1 MIAFRAVSLGIEFR
15 AVRGRY
21 SQMWLPLSHRTLQ
34 PQLQLQIPKGSHFDW
49 NDEFHGG
56 FFSHM
61 IRAIKISKPFAL
73 LSVFLHCR
81 LLDVCLETG
90 LVSDY
95 LVIAWEGLVVP
106 AECEP
111 RMLSSLWMFPSTV
124 VLSGSLFTKNLLIFE
139 ECRSFPTHSFPL
151 REGRV
156 S

>member
-1 MIAFRAVSLGIEFR
+1 MGDTRRCGYHSLTER
-15 AVRGRY
+15 SSSSSRY
-21 SQMWLPLSHRTLQ
+21 LRDFTLTEMMN
-34 PQLQLQIPKGSHFDW
+34 FMV
-49 NDEFHGG
+49 N
-56 FFSHM
+56 FFPHM

-95 LVIAWEGLVVP
+95 LVIAGEGLVVP
-106 AECEP
+106 PECEP
-111 RMLSSLWMFPSTV
+111 RMLSSLWTFPSTV

-139 ECRSFPTHSFPL
+139 ECTSFPTHSFPL